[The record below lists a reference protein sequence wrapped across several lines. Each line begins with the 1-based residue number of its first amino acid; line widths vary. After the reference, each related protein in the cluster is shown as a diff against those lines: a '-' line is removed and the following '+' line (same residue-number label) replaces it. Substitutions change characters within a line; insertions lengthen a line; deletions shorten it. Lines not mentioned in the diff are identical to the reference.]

1 MSRRNKSAPRGPV
14 QTLKPSDERITPV
27 RGVHDAFSNPTY
39 RLGVGTQN
47 PIEATQYPLTRMTDN
62 YVLLNSLYRSNWVVQ
77 NVVQIIPDDMLRE
90 WYTITGITPEDA
102 QAIVRVE
109 RATQLRNRLADG
121 LRWGR
126 LYGGAGGI
134 ILIKGQEDRM
144 DQPLE
149 LDEVLPGTF
158 TGLYV
163 FDRWSGISPG
173 SKLVEDMSDMDFGLP
188 EYYEV
193 ISPEMNFAQ
202 KIHHSR
208 VVRFI
213 GRALP
218 YVEEIAE
225 LYWGE
230 SEVEALYQ
238 DVVKHDNVAYNMAAL
253 TFHANV
259 DTMEIENLD
268 QLFGLG
274 TTQQQ
279 VRFWNLMQAQS
290 VVKSNFGTR
299 LVNKGDNLTSTQ
311 YTFSGLKDVY
321 DAMALE
327 ISGASRIPMT
337 KLFGRAPSGMNATGA
352 SDLQNYY
359 DYIDTLR
366 ESKLRP
372 VLERLMPIIC
382 MSAFGAVP
390 EGMDL
395 VFPPLWSPSAKE
407 TAEIAERKVK
417 AIVTA
422 FQAGLLTQG
431 QAQFELR
438 SLTSTTGLF
447 DGIPEEAVTLNKDV
461 TFSQATALRDPM
473 SGLEDV

>member
-1 MSRRNKSAPRGPV
+1 MSRRNKGIQGTPRA
-14 QTLKPSDERITPV
+14 TN
-27 RGVHDAFSNPTY
+27 VHDAFSNPTY
-39 RLGVGTQN
+39 RLGAGTQN
-47 PIEATQYPLTRMTDN
+47 PLEATEYPLTRLTDN
-62 YVLLNSLYRSNWVVQ
+62 YALLNSLYRSNWVVQ

-102 QAIVRVE
+102 QALVRVE
-109 RATQLRNRLADG
+109 RSTQIRNRIADG

-134 ILIKGQEDRM
+134 ILIRGHEDRM
-144 DQPLE
+144 DTPLE
-149 LDEVLPGTF
+149 LDEVLPDTF

-163 FDRWSGISPG
+163 FDRWSGISP
-173 SKLVEDMSDMDFGLP
+173 SNTLVEDMSDPDFGLP

-193 ISPEMNFAQ
+193 ISSEMNFET

-208 VVRFI
+208 VVRFV
-213 GRALP
+213 GRELP
-218 YVEEIAE
+218 YMEKIAE
-225 LYWGE
+225 LWWGE

-259 DTMEIENLD
+259 DTMEIDNLD
-268 QLFGLG
+268 QLFGLSSSE
-274 TTQQQ
+274 QQK
-279 VRFWNLMQAQS
+279 RFWNLMQAQS

-299 LVNKGDNLTSTQ
+299 LVNKGDNMTSTQ
-311 YTFSGLKDVY
+311 YTFAGLKDVY

-327 ISGASRIPMT
+327 LSGASRIPMT
-337 KLFGRAPSGMNATGA
+337 KLFGRAPSGMNATGQ

-359 DYIDTLR
+359 DFIDTLR

-372 VLERLMPIIC
+372 VLERIMPIMC

-390 EGMDL
+390 EGSDI

-407 TAEIAERKVK
+407 TAEIAEKKVN
-417 AIVTA
+417 AIIA
-422 FQAGLLTQG
+422 SYQAGLLTLG
-431 QAQFELR
+431 QAQYELK

-447 DGIPEEAVTLNKDV
+447 DGIPEESVTMNKNV
-461 TFSQATALRDPM
+461 TFSQATSLRDPLA
-473 SGLEDV
+473 GLEDV

>member
-14 QTLKPSDERITPV
+14 PEKITPV
-27 RGVHDAFSNPTY
+27 NGVRDAFSNPTY
-39 RLGVGTQN
+39 RLGAGTQN
-47 PIEATQYPLTRMTDN
+47 PIEATQYPLTRMTDD
-62 YVLLNSLYRSNWVVQ
+62 YALLNSLYRSNWVVQ

-102 QAIVRVE
+102 LAITRVE
-109 RATQLRNRLADG
+109 RGTQIRNRIADG

-134 ILIKGQEDRM
+134 ILIRGQEDRM
-144 DQPLE
+144 DTPLE
-149 LDEVLPGTF
+149 LDEILPGTF

-163 FDRWSGISPG
+163 FDRWSGITPG
-173 SKLVEDMSDMDFGLP
+173 MNLVEDMSDPDFGLP

-193 ISPEMNFAQ
+193 VSSDMNFSA

-208 VVRFI
+208 IVRFI
-213 GRALP
+213 GRELP
-218 YVEEIAE
+218 YVEKVAE
-225 LYWGE
+225 MWWGE

-259 DTMEIENLD
+259 DTMEVDNLD

-274 TTQQQ
+274 SREQQT
-279 VRFWNLMQAQS
+279 RFWNLMQAQS

-299 LVNKGDNLTSTQ
+299 LVNKGDNMTSTQ
-311 YTFSGLKDVY
+311 YTFAGLKDVY

-327 ISGASRIPMT
+327 LSGASRIPMT
-337 KLFGRAPSGMNATGA
+337 KLFGRSPSGLNATGQG
-352 SDLQNYY
+352 DLQNYY

-372 VLERLMPIIC
+372 VLERIMPIMC

-390 EGMDL
+390 EGLDI
-395 VFPPLWSPSAKE
+395 VFPPIWSPSAKE

-417 AIVTA
+417 AIIDA
-422 FQAGLLTQG
+422 FQSGLLTKG

-447 DGIPEEAVTLNKDV
+447 DGIPEEDIEANKDV
-461 TFSQATALRDPM
+461 TFAQAVSLRDPLV
-473 SGLEDV
+473 GLEDENV

>member
-1 MSRRNKSAPRGPV
+1 MSRRNKDAPKG
-14 QTLKPSDERITPV
+14 TPIKGTPKV
-27 RGVHDAFSNPTY
+27 VNVHDAFSNPTY
-39 RLGVGTQN
+39 RLGAGTQN
-47 PIEATQYPLTRMTDN
+47 PIEATQYPLTRLTDN
-62 YVLLNSLYRSNWVVQ
+62 YALLNSLYRSNWVVQ

-90 WYTITGITPEDA
+90 WYTITGINPEDA
-102 QAIVRVE
+102 QKLVRVE
-109 RATQLRNRLADG
+109 RSTQIRNRIADG

-134 ILIKGQEDRM
+134 ILIRGHEDRM
-144 DQPLE
+144 DTPLE
-149 LDEVLPGTF
+149 YDAILPETF

-163 FDRWSGISPG
+163 FDRWSGISP
-173 SKLVEDMSDMDFGLP
+173 SSTLVEDTSDPDFGLP
-188 EYYEV
+188 EFYEV
-193 ISPEMNFAQ
+193 VSNEMNFSTR
-202 KIHHSR
+202 IHHSR
-208 VVRFI
+208 VVRFV
-213 GRALP
+213 GRELP
-218 YVEEIAE
+218 YMEKLAE
-225 LYWGE
+225 LWWGE

-259 DTMEIENLD
+259 DTMEIDNLD

-274 TTQQQ
+274 TKEQQ

-299 LVNKGDNLTSTQ
+299 LVNKGDNMTSTQ
-311 YTFSGLKDVY
+311 YTFAGLKDVY

-327 ISGASRIPMT
+327 LSGASRIPMT

-372 VLERLMPIIC
+372 VLERLMPIMC

-390 EGMDL
+390 EGADI
-395 VFPPLWSPSAKE
+395 VFPPLWSPGAKE
-407 TAEIAERKVK
+407 TAEIAERKVN
-417 AIVTA
+417 AIIAA

-431 QAQFELR
+431 QAQFELK
-438 SLTSTTGLF
+438 SLTTTTGLF
-447 DGIPEEAVTLNKDV
+447 DGIPEEAVELNKDK
-461 TFSQATALRDPM
+461 TFAQINELRDPL
-473 SGLEDV
+473 SGLEDL

>member
-1 MSRRNKSAPRGPV
+1 M
-14 QTLKPSDERITPV
+14 
-27 RGVHDAFSNPTY
+27 
-39 RLGVGTQN
+39 
-47 PIEATQYPLTRMTDN
+47 
-62 YVLLNSLYRSNWVVQ
+62 
-77 NVVQIIPDDMLRE
+77 
-90 WYTITGITPEDA
+90 
-102 QAIVRVE
+102 
-109 RATQLRNRLADG
+109 
-121 LRWGR
+121 
-126 LYGGAGGI
+126 
-134 ILIKGQEDRM
+134 
-144 DQPLE
+144 
-149 LDEVLPGTF
+149 
-158 TGLYV
+158 
-163 FDRWSGISPG
+163 
-173 SKLVEDMSDMDFGLP
+173 
-188 EYYEV
+188 
-193 ISPEMNFAQ
+193 
-202 KIHHSR
+202 
-208 VVRFI
+208 
-213 GRALP
+213 
-218 YVEEIAE
+218 
-225 LYWGE
+225 
-230 SEVEALYQ
+230 EALYQ

-279 VRFWNLMQAQS
+279 IRFWNLMQAQS

-327 ISGASRIPMT
+327 LSGASRIPMT

-359 DYIDTLR
+359 DYINTLR

-407 TAEIAERKVK
+407 TAEIAERKVN
-417 AIVTA
+417 AIVA
-422 FQAGLLTQG
+422 AYQAGLLTQG

-447 DGIPEEAVTLNKDV
+447 DGIPEEAVTENKDV

>member
-1 MSRRNKSAPRGPV
+1 MSRRNKNAPKGPP
-14 QTLKPSDERITPV
+14 QKLTPV
-27 RGVHDAFSNPTY
+27 NGVHDAFSNPTY
-39 RLGVGTQN
+39 RLGAGTQN

-62 YVLLNSLYRSNWVVQ
+62 YALLNSLYRSNWVVQ

-102 QAIVRVE
+102 QAIVRCE
-109 RATQLRNRLADG
+109 RSTQIRNRLADG

-134 ILIKGQEDRM
+134 ILIRGHEDRM
-144 DQPLE
+144 DTPLD
-149 LDEVLPGTF
+149 LNEVLPDTF
-158 TGLYV
+158 TGLYI
-163 FDRWSGISPG
+163 FDRWSGISP
-173 SKLVEDMSDMDFGLP
+173 SMTLVEDMSDPDFGLP

-193 ISPEMNFAQ
+193 ISNEMNITA

-208 VVRFI
+208 VVRFV
-213 GRALP
+213 GRELP
-218 YVEEIAE
+218 YMEKLAE
-225 LYWGE
+225 LWWGE

-259 DTMEIENLD
+259 DTMEIDNLD
-268 QLFGLG
+268 QLFGLSSSE
-274 TTQQQ
+274 QQK
-279 VRFWNLMQAQS
+279 RFWNLMQAQS

-299 LVNKGDNLTSTQ
+299 LVNKGDNMTSTQ
-311 YTFSGLKDVY
+311 YTFAGLKDVY

-327 ISGASRIPMT
+327 LSGASRIPMT
-337 KLFGRAPSGMNATGA
+337 KLFGRAPSGMNATGH

-372 VLERLMPIIC
+372 VLERLMPIMC

-390 EGMDL
+390 EGMDI

-407 TAEIAERKVK
+407 TAEIAEKKVS
-417 AIVTA
+417 AIIAA

-431 QAQFELR
+431 QAQFELK
-438 SLTSTTGLF
+438 SLTQTTGLF
-447 DGIPEEAVTLNKDV
+447 DGIPEEAVTENKDK
-461 TFSQATALRDPM
+461 TFAQINELRDPL
-473 SGLEDV
+473 SGLEGFDG

>member
-1 MSRRNKSAPRGPV
+1 MSRRNKGIQGTPRN
-14 QTLKPSDERITPV
+14 
-27 RGVHDAFSNPTY
+27 VHDAFSNPTY
-39 RLGVGTQN
+39 RLGAGTQN
-47 PIEATQYPLTRMTDN
+47 PLEATEYPLTRLTDN
-62 YVLLNSLYRSNWVVQ
+62 YALLNSLYRSNWVVQ

-102 QAIVRVE
+102 QSLVRVE
-109 RATQLRNRLADG
+109 RSTQIRNRIADG

-134 ILIKGQEDRM
+134 ILIRGHEDRM
-144 DQPLE
+144 DTPLE
-149 LDEVLPGTF
+149 LDEVLPDTF

-163 FDRWSGISPG
+163 FDRWSGISP
-173 SKLVEDMSDMDFGLP
+173 SSTLVEDLSDPDFGLP

-193 ISPEMNFAQ
+193 ISSEMNFET

-213 GRALP
+213 GRELP
-218 YVEEIAE
+218 YMEKLAE
-225 LYWGE
+225 LWWGE

-259 DTMEIENLD
+259 DTMEIDNLD
-268 QLFGLG
+268 QLFGLSSSE
-274 TTQQQ
+274 QQK
-279 VRFWNLMQAQS
+279 RFWNLMQAQS

-299 LVNKGDNLTSTQ
+299 LVNKGDNMTSTQ
-311 YTFSGLKDVY
+311 YTFAGLKDVY

-327 ISGASRIPMT
+327 LSGASRIPMT
-337 KLFGRAPSGMNATGA
+337 KLFGRAPSGMNATGQ

-359 DYIDTLR
+359 DFIDTLR

-372 VLERLMPIIC
+372 VLERIMPIMC

-390 EGMDL
+390 EGSDI

-407 TAEIAERKVK
+407 TAEIAEKKVN
-417 AIVTA
+417 AIIA
-422 FQAGLLTQG
+422 SYQAGLLTLG
-431 QAQFELR
+431 QAQYELK

-461 TFSQATALRDPM
+461 TFSQATSLRDPLA
-473 SGLEDV
+473 GLEEV